1 MQAEVAE
8 DIHTIF
14 NAPDRTT
21 AEVYLA
27 RGVEK

>member
-8 DIHTIF
+8 DFRTIF

-21 AEVYLA
+21 ADTYLA
-27 RGVEK
+27 KVA